1 MGVRLSSNYK
11 RGSLAR
17 RKNQQMSTQVGKGLI
32 YGAAALAIVAIVVA
46 SISAGLVLSK
56 PANTP
61 VTRDIF
67 LVAGEW
73 KTTLSNTTLPAG
85 SMLTNGT
92 VLTQSWVISGS
103 TKVDVERYRWDP
115 VVLVATKGDTLRITV
130 HVVNG
135 NDHTFII
142 SEYNVDVTNLD
153 KVFRYT
159 PSDKPGLQ
167 FVADKAGIFQYTCT
181 THIGMSGYLFVED

>member
-1 MGVRLSSNYK
+1 M
-11 RGSLAR
+11 
-17 RKNQQMSTQVGKGLI
+17 QVGKSVI
-32 YGAAALAIVAIVVA
+32 YGGAIIAIIALVFAG
-46 SISAGLVLSK
+46 ISTGLVLVK
-56 PANTP
+56 PAGPAP
-61 VTRDIF
+61 VTRDLF

-92 VLTQSWVISGS
+92 VLTKDWVLSGP

-115 VVLVATKGDTLRITV
+115 AVLVVNKGDLVRVTV

-135 NDHTFII
+135 RDHTFII
-142 SEYNVDVTNLD
+142 SDYNINVADLH

-159 PSDKPGLQ
+159 PTERPGLQ
-167 FVADKAGIFQYTCT
+167 FVADKAGIFQYICT
-181 THIGMSGYLFVED
+181 THFGMSGYLIVQD